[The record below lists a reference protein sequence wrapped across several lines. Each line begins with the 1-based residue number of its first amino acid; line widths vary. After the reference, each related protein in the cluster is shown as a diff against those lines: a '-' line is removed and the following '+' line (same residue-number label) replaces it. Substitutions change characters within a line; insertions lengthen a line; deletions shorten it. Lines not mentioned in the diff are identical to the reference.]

1 MNERKR
7 HPIGDGTDELLACA
21 RVGHGSP
28 ANGFSIPSAWMRAV
42 ISSIF
47 ALAILLSGI
56 RALLWAAPCAAPDP
70 ERRETGVNEC
80 LVYRIYRSAAVESN
94 PNLVIVLHGDVSSGG
109 PAIYHRKIAE
119 SIARDS
125 RAGNLVVA
133 ALVRPGYEDS
143 DGEKSTGSH
152 NNRSD
157 HYTAENIDEV
167 AAVVG
172 KLRDRLQASS
182 VTLLGHSGGA
192 ALSGVIIGRHP
203 TLAGGAALVA
213 CPCNVPAW
221 RSGRRG
227 GRPWSRSES
236 PHWWADKVAVTTQ
249 VIALIGSR
257 DDNTS
262 PALGQDYVQ
271 SLVKR
276 GIKARFELIADAEHD
291 PAFRSAR
298 VVDAVFEVLGAN

>member
-1 MNERKR
+1 
-7 HPIGDGTDELLACA
+7 
-21 RVGHGSP
+21 
-28 ANGFSIPSAWMRAV
+28 MRAV
-42 ISSIF
+42 VSSIF

-56 RALLWAAPCAAPDP
+56 PPLLWAAPCATPDP

-80 LVYRIYRSAAVESN
+80 LVYRLYRSAVIQSN

-109 PAIYHRKIAE
+109 PANYHRKIAE

-133 ALVRPGYEDS
+133 ALVRPGYEDA
-143 DGEKSTGSH
+143 DGGKSSGSH

-172 KLRDRLQASS
+172 KLRDRFQAIS
-182 VTLLGHSGGA
+182 VALLGHSGGA

-203 TLAGGAALVA
+203 ILAGGAVLVS

-221 RSGRRG
+221 RAARRA
-227 GRPWSRSES
+227 RPWSRSES
-236 PHWWADKVAVTTQ
+236 PHWWVDKVGVKTQ
-249 VIALIGSR
+249 VIALTGSR
-257 DDNTS
+257 DDNTA

-271 SLVKR
+271 ALVKR
-276 GIKARFELIADAEHD
+276 GIKARFELIADADHE

-298 VVDAVFEVLGAN
+298 VIDAVFEVLSAN